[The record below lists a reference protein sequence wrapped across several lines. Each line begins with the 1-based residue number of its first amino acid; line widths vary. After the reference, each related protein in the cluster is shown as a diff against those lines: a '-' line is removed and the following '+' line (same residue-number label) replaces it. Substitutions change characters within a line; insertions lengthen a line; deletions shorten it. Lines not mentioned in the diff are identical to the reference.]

1 MNWKKHGLIFHDNE
15 MSDIVIQ
22 AKPTIK
28 YFKEM
33 FNVTRPHKIEPSIKP
48 MSSTTN
54 KTPAYPSGHATQS
67 MLVGLYVSAKFPEH
81 EDGIIEAAKECGLG
95 RVKAGF
101 HYLADYVA
109 GNLLAEKMFLVMN
122 KDNYGKYIKEE
133 IDGA

>member
-1 MNWKKHGLIFHDNE
+1 
-15 MSDIVIQ
+15 
-22 AKPTIK
+22 
-28 YFKEM
+28 
-33 FNVTRPHKIEPSIKP
+33 

-54 KTPAYPSGHATQS
+54 KTRAYPSGHATQS

-81 EDGIIEAAKECGLG
+81 EDGIIKAAKECGLG

>member
-1 MNWKKHGLIFHDNE
+1 
-15 MSDIVIQ
+15 
-22 AKPTIK
+22 
-28 YFKEM
+28 
-33 FNVTRPHKIEPSIKP
+33 
-48 MSSTTN
+48 
-54 KTPAYPSGHATQS
+54 
-67 MLVGLYVSAKFPEH
+67 LYVSAKFPEH
-81 EDGIIEAAKECGLG
+81 EDGIITAAKECGLG